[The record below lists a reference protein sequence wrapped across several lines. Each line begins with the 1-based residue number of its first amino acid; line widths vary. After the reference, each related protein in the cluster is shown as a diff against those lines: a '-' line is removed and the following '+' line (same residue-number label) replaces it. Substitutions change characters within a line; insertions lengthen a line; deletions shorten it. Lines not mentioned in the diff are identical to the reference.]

1 METDSTTAAKL
12 AGLNISERTEPGI
25 TRLKI
30 ESPPNEEGGVTI
42 ISFEYKLPNGEPVI
56 DEQRISSLNSLSVPP
71 AWTDVWF
78 CIDDRGHIQA
88 TGKDAKG
95 RLQYRYHPDW
105 NAIKADLKFANID
118 EFAMMLPRLRD
129 RVEGDLALT
138 GMPLVKSV
146 SLVIKLMDIFH
157 IRIGSD
163 EYAKQNESYG
173 LTTLKEGHVKY
184 IKGEGAEGKIDA
196 VLNFTGKS
204 GKQWRLLIED
214 DEIASMIEASGK
226 VGGKKKSQDLFRYID
241 DHGND
246 YDVKAE
252 HINNYIEEAL
262 EVRYTAKA
270 FRTWSASWKTGA
282 RLALVATASEN
293 LIAKIPKLTKKEMAR
308 VEDTEEEP
316 IIIWRGTQ
324 LRRPEGLSKLAEA
337 GKLQGQSEPERLA
350 TMLAVI
356 DSVAGDL
363 GNTRA
368 VCRTSYIR
376 PMFLE
381 DWTSGKFEN
390 RWKSASALK
399 RVPGLSREESTAAH
413 YMRTHE

>member
-30 ESPPNEEGGVTI
+30 ESPPNEEGEVTI

-146 SLVIKLMDIFH
+146 SIVIKLMDIFH

-214 DEIASMIEASGK
+214 DEMASMIEASGK

-399 RVPGLSREESTAAH
+399 RVPGLRDRKSVV
-413 YMRTHE
+413 

>member
-30 ESPPNEEGGVTI
+30 ESPPNEEGEVTI

-146 SLVIKLMDIFH
+146 SIVIKLMDIFH

-214 DEIASMIEASGK
+214 DEMASMIEASGK

-390 RWKSASALK
+390 R
-399 RVPGLSREESTAAH
+399 
-413 YMRTHE
+413 